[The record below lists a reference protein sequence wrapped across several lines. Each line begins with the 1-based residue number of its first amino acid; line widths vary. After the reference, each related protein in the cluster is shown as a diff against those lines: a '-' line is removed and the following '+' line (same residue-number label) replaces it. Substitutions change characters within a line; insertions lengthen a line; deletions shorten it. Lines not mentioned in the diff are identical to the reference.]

1 MEAFG
6 TWSWPNPD
14 PICNCASDTAVNSC
28 FDVLDSDTS
37 IWSSG
42 ARFGDDSMAIELV
55 NIEEGD
61 RADIGEL
68 YVDCD
73 EDDAHR

>member
-1 MEAFG
+1 
-6 TWSWPNPD
+6 
-14 PICNCASDTAVNSC
+14 
-28 FDVLDSDTS
+28 
-37 IWSSG
+37 
-42 ARFGDDSMAIELV
+42 MAIELV